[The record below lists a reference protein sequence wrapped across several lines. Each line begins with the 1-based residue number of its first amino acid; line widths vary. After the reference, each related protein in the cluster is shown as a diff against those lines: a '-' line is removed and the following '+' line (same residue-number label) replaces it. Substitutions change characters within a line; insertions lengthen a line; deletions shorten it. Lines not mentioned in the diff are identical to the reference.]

1 MGITRSEYFLLFVT
15 TFALVGFLT
24 PVMRR
29 IAIKQNV
36 FDAPTAAHKTHKEP
50 VPYLGGVAIIIGV
63 LAVTYGTAL
72 LKNFSSQNFWLATSV
87 LAPAAVLGVVGL
99 IDDLRNLSPAPRFI
113 IQTIAGIF
121 TAWLLV
127 SNDTVG
133 NPTGSKVM
141 DYIVTIVWIV
151 GICNSINFFDNLDGG
166 AAGTVAVSAIALFV
180 LAFNGHQILIAALAS
195 VTAGATIGF
204 LLWNKSPARIYMG
217 DAGALFLGILIA
229 TLTIRLKPDA
239 ETEWTS
245 LATPVLLLAVPILDT
260 TVAVT
265 SRLRRGV
272 SPFQGGHDHLSHR
285 LIRGGMS
292 RRRSAISL
300 WALSGLFALVSIV
313 ITMTSKATEQLV
325 AGLGIA
331 LWIGLFIAFSRTR
344 DEAPSK

>member
-1 MGITRSEYFLLFVT
+1 M
-15 TFALVGFLT
+15 
-24 PVMRR
+24 
-29 IAIKQNV
+29 
-36 FDAPTAAHKTHKEP
+36 
-50 VPYLGGVAIIIGV
+50 GGVAIIIGV
-63 LAVTYGTAL
+63 LVVSYGTSIA
-72 LKNFSSQNFWLATSV
+72 KDFSATNFWLATSV
-87 LAPAAVLGVVGL
+87 LAPAAVLGIVGL
-99 IDDLRNLSPAPRFI
+99 IDDLRNLSPTPRFI

-133 NPTGSKVM
+133 NPTGSKIL

-166 AAGTVAVSAIALFV
+166 AAGTVAVTSIALFV
-180 LAFNGHQILIAALAS
+180 LAFNGHQILIAALAV

-217 DAGALFLGILIA
+217 DAGALFLGILVA
-229 TLTIRLKPDA
+229 TLTIRLEPNA
-239 ETEWTS
+239 QTEWTS

-292 RRRSAISL
+292 RRRAAFSL
-300 WALSGLFALVSIV
+300 WALSGVFALGAFG
-313 ITMTSKATEQLV
+313 ITVTSKAAEQVIAGAGIVLWLV
-325 AGLGIA
+325 
-331 LWIGLFIAFSRTR
+331 LFFTFSWTS
-344 DEAPSK
+344 DY

>member
-1 MGITRSEYFLLFVT
+1 M
-15 TFALVGFLT
+15 
-24 PVMRR
+24 
-29 IAIKQNV
+29 
-36 FDAPTAAHKTHKEP
+36 
-50 VPYLGGVAIIIGV
+50 
-63 LAVTYGTAL
+63 VTYGTAL
-72 LKNFSSQNFWLATSV
+72 IKNFSSQNFWLATSV
-87 LAPAAVLGVVGL
+87 LAPAAVLGIVGL
-99 IDDLRNLSPAPRFI
+99 IDDLRNLSPTPRFI

-133 NPTGSKVM
+133 NPTGSKVL
-141 DYIVTIVWIV
+141 DYIVTIIWIV

-166 AAGTVAVSAIALFV
+166 AAGTVAVTSIALFV
-180 LAFNGHQILIAALAS
+180 LAFNGQQILIAALAV

-229 TLTIRLKPDA
+229 TLTIRLKPNA

-292 RRRSAISL
+292 RRRSAITL
-300 WALSGLFALVSIV
+300 WALSGVFATAALG
-313 ITMTSKATEQLV
+313 ITMTSAVVEQLI
-325 AGLGIA
+325 AGVSFL
-331 LWIGLFIAFSRTR
+331 LWSSVFLFFIRTE
-344 DEAPSK
+344 DK

>member
-1 MGITRSEYFLLFVT
+1 MGITRSEYFLLFVA

-63 LAVTYGTAL
+63 LVVTYGTAL

-166 AAGTVAVSAIALFV
+166 AAGTVAVSSIALFV

-239 ETEWTS
+239 ETKWTS

-292 RRRSAISL
+292 RRRAAIFL
-300 WALSGLFALVSIV
+300 WALSGIFSLGAIG
-313 ITMTSKATEQLV
+313 ITLTSRFTEQAIAVGLLITWV
-325 AGLGIA
+325 A
-331 LWIGLFIAFSRTR
+331 LFTYFIRSR
-344 DEAPSK
+344 DSQ